1 MSGFVT
7 PTEHKFARYFL
18 IGGLESSAGLEADDS
33 GLSSDRGCIDNP
45 LERSYKPAIL
55 RHLPDIASSWGNYN
69 PEALSRLI
77 LPGGLRFCTDKEI
90 SNFSPKCHSFVLTK
104 EDGEKCF
111 GVSLIFY
118 EEVKDI
124 NICHALHS
132 LQKMYT
138 AESEVT
144 KGSVNSSSIKR
155 RSNNDKFSERPRS
168 ANKSSN
174 ERSRSLPR
182 HYQQARLSSST
193 LDLSEATYDYR
204 NSVLYVTKAIA
215 ILVAEPLVAAASRVL
230 TTMQKY
236 VCKTDYDLNVLEGVV
251 YNILYDIPLPSPG
264 RSVRFWCLGEV
275 VTLSMP
281 KVPHELLQFDYSL
294 LEFFDMLGIENA
306 VKLLVCVLLEHQI
319 LVYSSEF
326 DKLMLVCEAITT
338 LLYPFKWPH
347 VYVPILP
354 PSLENFLDA
363 PVPYIMG
370 LLRRSHDHELYKR
383 GTVGI
388 VDIDNGIFGI
398 RPISQIF
405 FINPHL

>member
-1 MSGFVT
+1 MNKMAADNET
-7 PTEHKFARYFL
+7 KIANYFL
-18 IGGLESSAGLEADDS
+18 IGGLETSAGLEADEC
-33 GLSSDRGCIDNP
+33 GLNGDRQLTDNP

-55 RHLPDIASSWGNYN
+55 RHLPDATSWSNYN
-69 PEALSRLI
+69 PEALARLI
-77 LPGGLRFCTDKEI
+77 LPAGLRFCTDKEVG
-90 SNFSPKCHSFVLTK
+90 NFSPKTHSFVLTK

-124 NICHALHS
+124 NICHAVHT
-132 LQKMYT
+132 LQKMFT
-138 AESEVT
+138 TEVEVA
-144 KGSVNSSSIKR
+144 GGGGASSIR
-155 RSNNDKFSERPRS
+155 RTPRNERPRS
-168 ANKSSN
+168 ANKPS

-182 HYQQARLSSST
+182 HYQQSRLSNST
-193 LDLSEATYDYR
+193 LDLSEASYDYR
-204 NSVLYVTKAIA
+204 KSVLYVTKSIA
-215 ILVAEPLVAAASRVL
+215 VILSEPLVFAAEKVL

-236 VCKTDYDLNVLEGVV
+236 VCKNDYDLSVLEGLV
-251 YNILYDIPLPSPG
+251 YNLLYDIPLPSPG

-275 VTLSMP
+275 VMLSMP
-281 KVPHELLQFDYSL
+281 KVPQELNQLDFNL
-294 LEFFDMLGIENA
+294 LEFFDMLGVENA

-326 DKLMLVCEAITT
+326 DKLMLVCEAVTT
-338 LLYPFKWPH
+338 LMYPFKWPH

-370 LLRRSHDHELYKR
+370 LLRRTHDIELYKR

-388 VDIDNGIFGI
+388 VDIDNGKIIFVFE
-398 RPISQIF
+398 F
-405 FINPHL
+405 F